1 MSIYRFLLKIPLLTY
16 GVLFV
21 IIAFLAKL
29 SFPFQGI
36 KDTPSTHL
44 SSLLNDSIFKLAQL
58 SNIDISLLFLI
69 IGLLTISV
77 LIFLSI
83 KIIKLKFYDLNF
95 YLPIIAFLFTG
106 PIIFSLI
113 VDIKFL
119 VSGLLT
125 MSVFYFQ
132 LKYFDS
138 QKIIDFIFLFIFSL
152 LALSINNFYFLIII
166 TIFAFFKIFNFKI
179 NKEEKINTISK
190 LSIIYL
196 IFFVFLIINLIQQ
209 SPSLININLNF
220 KLLFKKLFVLLLM
233 FLPLIGLFINALLFN
248 IFKKVNWNKDLVLFL
263 IIGVTSF
270 IIYLF
275 TSSEDISPLIF
286 GCSIIVIYIFRTL
299 EFVEFRWTKILF
311 LLVLVFP
318 VSIVVLDISLYQS
331 KQDIPITNYIL
342 YVGLILI
349 GLINPFF
356 YFQKQTS
363 TDILKISLFSISL
376 NTLLVL
382 VFIYFY
388 YKNLFIYEVI
398 KSSIENDLNCNFE
411 TTKLVLG
418 SNDTSIVP
426 DQLINNGI
434 LDNNINCEILINFNT
449 LDNMPIENY
458 ESLNKTGLDLP
469 TRKFININFLKI

>member
-1 MSIYRFLLKIPLLTY
+1 MSIYRFLLKIPLVAY
-16 GVLFV
+16 GVIFV
-21 IIAFLAKL
+21 FIAFLTNL

-36 KDTPSTHL
+36 KDNPSSHL
-44 SSLLNDSIFKLAQL
+44 NSLLNNTIFKLAQL

-69 IGLLTISV
+69 LGLLTISI
-77 LIFLSI
+77 LIFLNI

-125 MSVFYFQ
+125 LSVFYFQ
-132 LKYFDS
+132 LRYLDN
-138 QKIIDFIFLFIFSL
+138 QKIIDFIFLIIFSL
-152 LALSINNFYFLIII
+152 LALSIKNFYFLIII
-166 TIFAFFKIFNFKI
+166 TLLACFKIFNFKA
-179 NKEEKINTISK
+179 NKEEKINILSK
-190 LSIIYL
+190 LAIIYL
-196 IFFVFLIINLIQQ
+196 IFFVFLIINSIQQ
-209 SPSLININLNF
+209 SPSLIDINLNF
-220 KLLFKKLFVLLLM
+220 ILLFRKFFILLLM

-248 IFKKVNWNKDLVLFL
+248 LFKRVNWNQDLILFL

-270 IIYLF
+270 VIYLF
-275 TSSEDISPLIF
+275 SNSEDVSPLIF
-286 GCSIIVIYIFRTL
+286 GSSIISIYIFRTL
-299 EFVEFRWTKILF
+299 EFVEFKWSKLFF
-311 LLVLVFP
+311 LLVLLLP

-331 KQDIPITNYIL
+331 KQDIPNTNYIF
-342 YVGLILI
+342 YAGLILI

-363 TDILKISLFSISL
+363 VDILKISLFSISL
-376 NTLLVL
+376 NALLVS

-388 YKNLFIYEVI
+388 YKNHFLHEVI

-418 SNDTSIVP
+418 GNDIYIMP
-426 DQLINNGI
+426 DQLINNI
-434 LDNNINCEILINFNT
+434 KLDNNFSCEILINFNS
-449 LDNMPIENY
+449 LDNIPIENQ
-458 ESLNKTGLDLP
+458 ESLNKTGLDLQI
-469 TRKFININFLKI
+469 RKFININFSKI